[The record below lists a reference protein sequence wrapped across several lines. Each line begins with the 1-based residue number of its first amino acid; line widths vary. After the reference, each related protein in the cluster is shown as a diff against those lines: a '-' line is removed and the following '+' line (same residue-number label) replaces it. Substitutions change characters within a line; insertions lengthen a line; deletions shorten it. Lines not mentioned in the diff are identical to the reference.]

1 MYTNR
6 RCCILAKRLC
16 SFFLSIVL
24 ITAFM
29 LCASAEEQPQKVPE
43 FTPEEQEYIAA
54 HKSLKV
60 GFVPD
65 RIPVSFSDNGE
76 LSGISRYILDR
87 IGGICGINFE
97 YKQLPTKDVTY
108 DYLTGEGF
116 DLVTSVE
123 FNEENKHARG
133 ILISSPYLSSRKVVV
148 AHDGFEFRSDGEFT
162 VAVAT
167 GSQTLKTVLSKSFPN
182 FKIQDYDSISECLD
196 AVNSGQA
203 DLMIQNQYVVEYWLS
218 KPKYEKLKVI
228 PVVGLSDELCFS
240 AVVQFGENSEQ
251 SQKDGGILIDIL
263 DKSIACISEDEAL
276 NYVIE
281 GVMEN
286 QYSYNFEDFI
296 SRYKYTTFIVCIA
309 SVAIIVL
316 AVILV
321 RQRIRIAEN
330 HAKTKARGEFL
341 STMSHEIR
349 TPLNGMVGLNRLM
362 SQNLN
367 NKNKLEEYLS
377 QSTVT
382 AKYLLS
388 LVNDLLDSSKLQ
400 ANVFKLDK
408 KTVDIALL
416 ADSVITTAKSS
427 MRDRN
432 IDFQTSLDIK
442 EPYIVGDSVRIQQ
455 ILFNLL
461 DNAGKFTRSGG
472 TVKFTLKQEK
482 SGNEIVN
489 IFTVSDNGR
498 GMSEEF
504 ISHVFDAFAQE
515 LDTVS
520 KGNQGTGLGLSISR
534 RLARLMDGDL
544 TCESEKGKGS
554 TFTFKFSAEPAAAP
568 EAARHVTTNVKQ
580 RVLVADDNELN
591 AEIISDLLDSVGYK
605 TDIAENGKIA
615 VELFEKSE
623 VNTYGIIIMDLL
635 MPELDG
641 YEATKTIRALDRS
654 DAKTVK
660 IIACTA
666 NSFNEEHERALD
678 AGMND
683 FVTKP
688 VDLDDLLEKMDK

>member
-1 MYTNR
+1 M
-6 RCCILAKRLC
+6 AKRLC
-16 SFFLSIVL
+16 SFFLSIFLVAAL
-24 ITAFM
+24 M
-29 LCASAEEQPQKVPE
+29 LCVPAEEQTQKVPE
-43 FTPEEQEYIAA
+43 FTPEEQEYISA

-76 LSGISRYILDR
+76 FSGISRYILDR
-87 IGGICGINFE
+87 ISGICGIKFE

-108 DYLTGEGF
+108 DYLTGEGL

-196 AVNSGQA
+196 AVNSRQA

-218 KPKYEKLKVI
+218 KPKYENLKVI
-228 PVVGLSDELCFS
+228 PVVGLDDELCFS

-263 DKSIACISEDEAL
+263 DKSIACLSEDEVL

-286 QYSYNFEDFI
+286 QYSYNFEDFF
-296 SRYKYTTFIVCIA
+296 SRYKYTTFIMCIA

-316 AVILV
+316 AVILI

-330 HAKTKARGEFL
+330 HANAKARGEFL

-362 SQNLN
+362 SQNLD

-382 AKYLLS
+382 AKYLLT

-408 KTVDIALL
+408 KTVDLSLL

-482 SGNEIVN
+482 SGNDIVN

-534 RLARLMDGDL
+534 RLARLLDGDL

-568 EAARHVTTNVKQ
+568 ETVQNVAVNVNQ

-605 TDIAENGKIA
+605 TDIAQNGKEA

-641 YEATKTIRALDRS
+641 YEATKAIRAFNRS